1 MRTVTVVG
9 LLVLLVV
16 AVSGVW
22 AGQAEEVVLYGSYE
36 DVPLVGW
43 WPADAI
49 GMIAVGGVEFF
60 EIPGNGGGL
69 TLPVRAEI
77 VDARITEILSEGI
90 SGPACGNIR
99 RWVRDIRGQPTVYVG
114 PYRLITVYD
123 IDAVNAGA
131 ASAQALALKWAQAV
145 AAALPQVLPSPY
157 VVWDLPASP
166 APGPAVSPTPS
177 MAD

>member
-1 MRTVTVVG
+1 MRTVTTVALFV
-9 LLVLLVV
+9 LLVLVV
-16 AVSGVW
+16 SAVW
-22 AGQAEEVVLYGSYE
+22 AGQPEEYVLYGSYE
-36 DVPLVGW
+36 DVPSVGW
-43 WPADAI
+43 WPAEAT

-60 EIPGNGGGL
+60 EIPGNGGGV

-90 SGPACGNIR
+90 SGPVC
-99 RWVRDIRGQPTVYVG
+99 VDDIRGQPTIYVG

-131 ASAQALALKWAQAV
+131 TSAQVLAEKWAQSV

-157 VVWDLPASP
+157 AAQPVTE
-166 APGPAVSPTPS
+166 PGSGGEE
-177 MAD
+177 